1 MIREVSGQSRDY
13 EIQLVGELAGED
25 QLDDAFGTLVE
36 SPAVGPGAV
45 SGSAAKAS
53 ADYPAPTAADVT
65 EPAPNGGGGVLG
77 PHRTWQSHG
86 LPPADM
92 TALPVVVAGLREI
105 IAAEGPIHAQGAY
118 RSYVHAAGGQR
129 VGREM
134 RRYLDA
140 AARQALR
147 RGVFCEIDDGLL
159 LPDEKTFYM
168 PGTPPV
174 VVRELGPRQLSDVPR
189 SEVAALIKDLGL
201 DFADPDMIKRAV
213 LDTYGLIRLTA
224 KTSAYLDECQTYSWR
239 PVRQGG
245 DLRGSSDQ
253 HCLASRAP

>member
-53 ADYPAPTAADVT
+53 ADYPAPTAADVA

-118 RSYVHAAGGQR
+118 RSY
-129 VGREM
+129 
-134 RRYLDA
+134 
-140 AARQALR
+140 
-147 RGVFCEIDDGLL
+147 
-159 LPDEKTFYM
+159 
-168 PGTPPV
+168 
-174 VVRELGPRQLSDVPR
+174 
-189 SEVAALIKDLGL
+189 
-201 DFADPDMIKRAV
+201 
-213 LDTYGLIRLTA
+213 
-224 KTSAYLDECQTYSWR
+224 
-239 PVRQGG
+239 
-245 DLRGSSDQ
+245 
-253 HCLASRAP
+253 